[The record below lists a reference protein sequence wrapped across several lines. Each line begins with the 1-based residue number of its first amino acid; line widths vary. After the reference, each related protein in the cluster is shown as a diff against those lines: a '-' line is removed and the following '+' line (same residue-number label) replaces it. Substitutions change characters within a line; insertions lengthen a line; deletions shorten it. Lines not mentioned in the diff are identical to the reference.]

1 MGLLSSLFGGEKSD
15 KKQAEQQEKKNFEI
29 LKYDGIRARNIGK
42 IAYATK
48 CFEEA
53 AALNKEPET
62 LGLLAH
68 IYLQS
73 GRLDE
78 ARMTYNQL
86 TEVAPENA
94 SAWLAVAN
102 VCFMQ
107 EDFPAMNQACEQA
120 LKIDGENATAYLLS
134 ARAARGMKSDLQAIV
149 MLTKSIM
156 KDENSIEAY
165 LLRAETLWDMRQVK
179 DAAED
184 VEKVLQLDAEN

>member
-94 SAWLAVAN
+94 SVWLAVAN

-165 LLRAETLWDMRQVK
+165 LLRA
-179 DAAED
+179 DAMGHATGERCSRRC
-184 VEKVLQLDAEN
+184 